1 MSSQNLSGE
10 PEKVALKH
18 GGWLKRLLTFVGP
31 AYLVSVGYM
40 DPGNWATDIEAGSRF
55 GYALIWVLLL
65 SNLMAVLLQTLAA
78 RLGIVTGHDLA
89 QGCRQEYPLFARV
102 LLWTLAELA
111 IAATDLAEALGT
123 IIGLSLLFH
132 IPLLW
137 GCAITALDTFL
148 FLMLQHFGVR
158 KLEAFIVVLV
168 ATIGGCFMIEV
179 VLSKPEWHEVAA
191 GFVPHLDSPMLYV
204 AIGIIGATVMPHN
217 LYLHSS
223 LVQSRAIAN
232 TLTGKREACRFNGV
246 DSVIA
251 LNAAFFVNAAILITA
266 AAVFHKQGI
275 VVTEIEQAHTLLDNL
290 LGESVAPLAFAVALL
305 AAGQSSTITGT
316 ISGQVVMEGFL
327 NLRFTPWVRR
337 LITRLVA
344 LAPAVVAIS
353 LAGSEGIYR
362 LLVLSQVI
370 LSLQLP
376 FAIIPLIHFTS
387 DPNKMG
393 NFANRRWVTVL
404 AWMVAVLIIGLNTK
418 LVLEEIVEGAASGS
432 PWGWLAAILALFLGG
447 FLLTLIAWPWFRG
460 SKSWGTGVAT
470 ASQQVVSRIQ
480 PLKVQRIGAAL
491 QHSAGDSHILSAAL
505 SLAQANHATLYLIHV
520 VDSPGVMVL
529 GETSASLHASSDEQ
543 YLEELAREVEKPDLA
558 VTVVLQFGRP
568 AEGIVRAAQETRL
581 DMLVLGSHGHRGIED
596 LVYGETVSTV
606 RHRLRIPVLVVHS
619 AEPEPARHLE
629 QA

>member
-1 MSSQNLSGE
+1 MSMQGATTE
-10 PEKVALKH
+10 PEKVAVSH
-18 GGWLKRLLTFVGP
+18 GGWLRRLMTFVGP

-55 GYALIWVLLL
+55 GYTLIWVLVL
-65 SNLMAVLLQTLAA
+65 SNLMAILLQTLAA

-89 QGCRQEYPLFARV
+89 QGCGKEYPRV
-102 LLWTLAELA
+102 VRLVLWTLAELA

-123 IIGLSLLFH
+123 IIGLNLLFH

-168 ATIGGCFMIEV
+168 ATIGACFMIEV
-179 VLSKPEWHEVAA
+179 FLSKPQWHEVAA
-191 GFVPHLDSPMLYV
+191 GFIPHLDASMLYV

-246 DSVIA
+246 DSIIA

-266 AAVFHKQGI
+266 AAVFHRQGI
-275 VVTEIEQAHTLLDNL
+275 VVTEIEQAHTILDNL
-290 LGESVAPLAFAVALL
+290 LGETVAPLAFAVALL

-316 ISGQVVMEGFL
+316 ISGQVVMEGYL
-327 NLRFTPWVRR
+327 NLRLVPWVRR
-337 LITRLVA
+337 LVTRLVA

-376 FAIIPLIHFTS
+376 FAIVPLIHFTS
-387 DPNKMG
+387 DPQKMG
-393 NFANRRWVTVL
+393 SFANRRWVTVL
-404 AWMVAVLIIGLNTK
+404 AWMVAALVIALNAN
-418 LVLEEIVEGAASGS
+418 LVFGEIAGWVSSGTLWAWFVAIPAA
-432 PWGWLAAILALFLGG
+432 LLLGG
-447 FLLTLIAWPWFRG
+447 FLLALVVWPWFRKGEPWG
-460 SKSWGTGVAT
+460 SGVAT
-470 ASQQVVSRIQ
+470 ASHQVVSRIQ
-480 PLKVQRIGAAL
+480 PLKVHRVGAAL
-491 QHSAGDSHILSAAL
+491 QHSAGDSSILSAAL
-505 SLAQANHATLYLIHV
+505 SIAQANHAGLFLIHV
-520 VDSPGVMVL
+520 VDSPGVMML
-529 GETSASLHASSDEQ
+529 GESSASLHASSDEQ
-543 YLEELAREVEKPDLA
+543 YLEELAREVETPDLP
-558 VTVVLQFGRP
+558 VTIVLRFGRP
-568 AEGIVRAAQETRL
+568 ADGLVRAVSEMRL

-606 RHRLRIPVLVVHS
+606 RHRLRIPILVVHS
-619 AEPEPARHLE
+619 AEPEPALHLP
-629 QA
+629 